1 MEQNISNKKA
11 AALKYDIGKDS
22 APKVTAK
29 GKGNTALN
37 IIKIAKE
44 NNIPIKEDPDLVEL
58 LSQIDLDR
66 EIPHNMYKAIAE
78 IFSYIYDISNKG
90 LEKDKQLE
98 DIIEK
103 K

>member
-44 NNIPIKEDPDLVEL
+44 NDIPIKEDPDLVEL

-66 EIPHNMYKAIAE
+66 EIPPNMYKAIAE
-78 IFSYIYDISNKG
+78 LFSYIYDISNKG

-98 DIIEK
+98 DIISK